1 MKSQS
6 GDSPSHNIASSE
18 LLVLCTGSSPAT
30 CLLPTTSLQDI
41 GLDDGLNPI
50 LLSTILPCGTHATVA
65 VIGASHSTILVL
77 MNLCNLAGTS
87 HPHLRIKWFTRHDL
101 RYTKERDGRIF
112 RDNTGLKGDVAT
124 WARANLEQHRLPQ
137 SPVAKNLHKIGTT
150 LEGENS
156 AYLAHLPDCTHVIQA
171 VGFQRS
177 PIPKLRVSGII
188 LDGL

>member
-1 MKSQS
+1 
-6 GDSPSHNIASSE
+6 
-18 LLVLCTGSSPAT
+18 
-30 CLLPTTSLQDI
+30 
-41 GLDDGLNPI
+41 
-50 LLSTILPCGTHATVA
+50 
-65 VIGASHSTILVL
+65 